1 MVKVVGVALG
11 AALML
16 SVGPSPA
23 EAHKVIVFDDVYD
36 SPGPPPPEQA
46 EMIPPSPGEKV
57 VWKPGHWK
65 WKDGGWAWE
74 PGRYEEKPVPQAV
87 WVPGHWASHSGGSSW
102 VPGYGAGGPARA
114 VAVLGSPRAG
124 SLTVRELPQ
133 SSARLPPR
141 VEAGGPPE

>member
-16 SVGPSPA
+16 SLGPLPA

-36 SPGPPPPEQA
+36 TPGPPPLEQA
-46 EMIPPSPGEKV
+46 EVIPPSPGEKV

-74 PGRYEEKPVPQAV
+74 PGRYEEKPVP
-87 WVPGHWASHSGGSSW
+87 
-102 VPGYGAGGPARA
+102 AGG
-114 VAVLGSPRAG
+114 LGPG
-124 SLTVRELPQ
+124 PLGLPLLGVELGPGLLGVRPGPG
-133 SSARLPPR
+133 RRGPR
-141 VEAGGPPE
+141 VVRSR

>member
-16 SVGPSPA
+16 SFGPLPA

-36 SPGPPPPEQA
+36 TPGPPPPEQA

-87 WVPGHWASHSGGSSW
+87 WVPGHWAYHYWGSTW
-102 VPGYGAGGPARA
+102 VPGYWA
-114 VAVLGSPRAG
+114 
-124 SLTVRELPQ
+124 
-133 SSARLPPR
+133 
-141 VEAGGPPE
+141 

>member
-16 SVGPSPA
+16 SVGPLPA

-36 SPGPPPPEQA
+36 TPGPPPPEQA
-46 EMIPPSPGEKV
+46 EVIPPSPGEKV

-74 PGRYEEKPVPQAV
+74 PGRYEEKPVPEAV
-87 WVPGHWASHSGGSSW
+87 WVPGHWAYHYWGSSW
-102 VPGYGAGGPARA
+102 VPGYWA
-114 VAVLGSPRAG
+114 
-124 SLTVRELPQ
+124 
-133 SSARLPPR
+133 
-141 VEAGGPPE
+141 